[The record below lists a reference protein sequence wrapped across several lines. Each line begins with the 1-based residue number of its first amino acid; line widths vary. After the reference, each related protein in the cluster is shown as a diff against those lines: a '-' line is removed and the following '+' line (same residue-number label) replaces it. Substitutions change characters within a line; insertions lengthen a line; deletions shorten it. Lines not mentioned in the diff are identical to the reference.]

1 MPLNSL
7 GGKGAVSLQVA
18 IYQYYNQNVAKK
30 CYSAL
35 QKNKFA
41 NLIFICDFWVSIKFL
56 QKESFSSYYLML
68 ITFIYQ
74 HVFLPFLHF

>member
-41 NLIFICDFWVSIKFL
+41 NLIFICDFWVLSEHFIDKTFKFHYG
-56 QKESFSSYYLML
+56 E
-68 ITFIYQ
+68 
-74 HVFLPFLHF
+74 